1 MTPRLSEGIAPAPGA
16 LSRADLARSVAEAIP
31 DGTYVNLGIGLPTL
45 VADYLDPARQIV
57 LHSENG
63 ILGFGG
69 PPTAGS
75 EDPDLIDAG
84 KRAVTLLPGGSFFD
98 QSLSFA
104 MIRGGHIDFSIIGA
118 YQVSA
123 RGDFA
128 NWLRPDEPYGSVGG
142 AMDLAVGVRETWVVM
157 PLLDRE
163 GRPKLVPECSYPLT
177 GRASVNRIF
186 TDHGVFALDD
196 QVLRLAACPSGVSRD
211 DVRRLVPWAV
221 GPNG

>member
-1 MTPRLSEGIAPAPGA
+1 MTSSIAGERLEPAPHA
-16 LSRADLARSVAEAIP
+16 LGRDELARWVASVLP
-31 DGTYVNLGIGLPTL
+31 DGVYVNLGIGLPTL
-45 VADYLDPARQIV
+45 VANHLDETRSIV

-69 PPTAGS
+69 PPPEGA

-104 MIRGGHIDFSIIGA
+104 MIRGGHVDVSIIGA
-118 YQVSA
+118 YQVSE

-142 AMDLAVGVRETWVVM
+142 AMDLAVGAKETWVVM
-157 PLLDRE
+157 PLLDRD
-163 GRPKLVPECSYPLT
+163 GRSKLVPDCTYAVT
-177 GRASVNRIF
+177 GRESVQRVF
-186 TDHGVFALDD
+186 TDHGLFVREGGM
-196 QVLRLAACPSGVSRD
+196 LRLRECADGVTID
-211 DVRRLVPWAV
+211 VVRRIVPWSV
-221 GPNG
+221 GES